1 MGLFQFLSALV
12 ESGNVVVTQ
21 DFREEVE
28 PEAEKILK
36 DFDQLYR
43 LHLPGNAPDFV
54 PEAAVW
60 AAKMLHRGCQF
71 LVCRDIDGEIVMK
84 AMQEVC
90 SVVPSPAAAYSV
102 DLTFRFLPDL
112 IGMTRNVASGDP
124 LLQSL
129 LQLARDWPLS
139 SVGVE
144 GVEVLDVS
152 HFINNA
158 CLRQLYVDRILER
171 KDFTRLGNPE
181 VNQAIQQA
189 LGAHEELNPAMA
201 SRLRA
206 SVPADEAA

>member
-1 MGLFQFLSALV
+1 MGLFKFLSALV

-43 LHLPGNAPDFV
+43 LHLPGIAPDFV

-60 AAKMLHRGCQF
+60 GAKMLHRGCQF

-84 AMQEVC
+84 AMQEAC
-90 SVVPSPAAAYSV
+90 PVVRSPAVAYSV

-144 GVEVLDVS
+144 GVESVDTS

-158 CLRQLYVDRILER
+158 CLRQLYVDRVLER
-171 KDFTRLGNPE
+171 KDFTRLGSPE

-189 LGAHEELNPAMA
+189 LGAHEELSPVIAN
-201 SRLRA
+201 RLKA
-206 SVPADEAA
+206 PVPADEAA